1 MSRIGV
7 GPNPMMSKAV
17 YLKDLD
23 DALTALP
30 TGLLG
35 DSGSRWYVA

>member
-7 GPNPMMSKAV
+7 GPNLMMSKAV

-23 DALTALP
+23 EALIAVP
-30 TGLLG
+30 TGLHEG
-35 DSGSRWYVA
+35 SNSRW